1 MLENIKAAIHVNLLW
16 LVTVQTALALI
27 IVSPI
32 FALNWLL
39 CRLIGRNY
47 QLDCKLKAP
56 LIEKGAS
63 HE

>member
-1 MLENIKAAIHVNLLW
+1 MLETIVIWFVELL
-16 LVTVQTALALI
+16 TELALI
-27 IVSPI
+27 VISPLL
-32 FALNWLL
+32 ALNWLL

-56 LIEKGAS
+56 LIGKGAS

>member
-1 MLENIKAAIHVNLLW
+1 MLETIVIW
-16 LVTVQTALALI
+16 LVELLTELALI
-27 IVSPI
+27 VISPLL
-32 FALNWLL
+32 ALNWLL
-39 CRLIGRNY
+39 CRLIGRSY

>member
-1 MLENIKAAIHVNLLW
+1 MLETIVIWFVELL
-16 LVTVQTALALI
+16 TELALI
-27 IVSPI
+27 VISPLL
-32 FALNWLL
+32 ALNWLL